1 MFCNNFISLHP
12 DSGNTELE
20 GNIDEMNKR
29 KEFIIPF
36 VGLKLGK
43 HQFEYLI
50 DNSFFEIFDFS
61 DFEQSNIKVNVV
73 LEKKANFLELNF
85 KHKGTVQV
93 PCDLTGE
100 EFDLP
105 IKGKIK
111 LIVRFG
117 ETFNNDNEELLVL
130 PFGEFELD
138 ITQYIYEMIVL
149 SVPQK
154 RVHPGVKDGT
164 LQSEVLEKLKKISAN
179 PKAVLKNKENKEKK
193 QDNIDPRWDKL
204 KQLLTDK

>member
-1 MFCNNFISLHP
+1 MSK
-12 DSGNTELE
+12 T
-20 GNIDEMNKR
+20 

-43 HQFEYLI
+43 HQFEYQI
-50 DNSFFEIFDFS
+50 NNSFFEIFDFS
-61 DFEQSNIKVNVV
+61 EYEKSNIKVNVV
-73 LEKKANFLELNF
+73 LEKKANLLEIDF

-117 ETFNNDNEELLVL
+117 ETFNNDNEELLIL
-130 PFGEFELD
+130 PFGEFEVDLA
-138 ITQYIYEMIVL
+138 QYIYEMIVL
-149 SVPQK
+149 SVPSK
-154 RVHPGVKDGT
+154 RVHPGVKDGS
-164 LQSEVLEKLKKISAN
+164 LQSEALVKLKEMTAK
-179 PKAVLKNKENKEKK
+179 KEVKEKNKEKK
-193 QDNIDPRWDKL
+193 ENQDQDNIDPRWDKL